1 MLLTF
6 CSKLVIITVVPVLV
20 QCVLPK
26 LPQQCFISSSITTRN
41 FEAKTFTEVTSARF
55 FLIHADNFTIQF
67 YNKILA
73 LIHQET
79 AAGKTQA
86 KSDQQINNCSD
97 AKLWQLHHWSGNI
110 SGCFK
115 AHCKRSG
122 KTVLRSQRQ
131 RAVKNFTNVCTL
143 QTCIDKAGG
152 PLNISSY
159 DWHSLPLQWL

>member
-97 AKLWQLHHWSGNI
+97 AKLWQLKRYWLSQKMFDVSSSLVHARLLTLAKVLNSLCDWFLQCG
-110 SGCFK
+110 FK
-115 AHCKRSG
+115 FRNRSR
-122 KTVLRSQRQ
+122 L
-131 RAVKNFTNVCTL
+131 FL
-143 QTCIDKAGG
+143 
-152 PLNISSY
+152 
-159 DWHSLPLQWL
+159 